1 MTETLQG
8 NDFRDSGWLQSLQK
22 DDVQLLICPLMLLV
36 SLMKRQCPSLYLA
49 PGRILNFTA
58 SRKRKRKKVWVLQLH
73 TDVADLILSKP
84 GRDPACTPRLKQKK
98 KHFFLSARKPLQILT
113 KAASSV
119 PNYLRKTAHCL
130 PWGFISSESDWAE
143 INLLGEAAC
152 AEVWRVT
159 RLPQKKNCLFLVF
172 LAGPNVFSVQKL
184 PAVCKKLKG
193 GQIFKNVWSNN
204 TNILMTLKC
213 LNKNGFQSGNSW

>member
-1 MTETLQG
+1 MTGWARIEITQTNQVNILVVLCLFSACSFTADASVSRRCMQMTETLQG

-130 PWGFISSESDWAE
+130 P
-143 INLLGEAAC
+143 
-152 AEVWRVT
+152 
-159 RLPQKKNCLFLVF
+159 
-172 LAGPNVFSVQKL
+172 
-184 PAVCKKLKG
+184 
-193 GQIFKNVWSNN
+193 
-204 TNILMTLKC
+204 
-213 LNKNGFQSGNSW
+213 